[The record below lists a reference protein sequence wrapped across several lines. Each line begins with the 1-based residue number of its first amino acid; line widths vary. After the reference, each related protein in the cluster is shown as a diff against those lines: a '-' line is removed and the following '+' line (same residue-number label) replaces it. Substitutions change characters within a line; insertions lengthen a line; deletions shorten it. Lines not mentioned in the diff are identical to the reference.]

1 MQVLVDKFDDFGQ
14 GITFVDDVIT
24 FVPNTIPGDI
34 VDIKIVKKKKKYN
47 VGKVIN
53 YIKLSKDRIDYKCP
67 YFNKCGGCVLQSIS
81 YDATINFKLN
91 KVINLFNKYNLDIKP
106 EIVKNPSD
114 YNYRN
119 KIKLMVIDSKIGY
132 FETNSHTLVEI
143 NECIIASKAINKV
156 IPLLKNFNI
165 INGNIVIRCNLNDE
179 ILIIIES
186 NDKLNIDIDVLKEKI
201 KLVGIVVNNK
211 TIYGDNFL
219 IECINDIYYKISYDS
234 FFQINPYVASKLFN
248 IVKEN
253 IDKTDIVLDLYCGV
267 GTLSLN
273 AALNANEVIGV
284 EIVPNAVLNA
294 IYNAKINKI
303 NNTKFILNDAQDAV
317 GKINKKFDKIII
329 DPPRSGLTKKTIDT
343 ILTIMPK
350 KIIYVS
356 CDPNTLIRDI
366 LLLKDKYSI
375 EKSYILDMFSYSY
388 HVECVSV
395 LSRKAQ

>member
-119 KIKLMVIDSKIGY
+119 KIKLMVIDGKIGY

-273 AALNANEVIGV
+273 ATLNANEVIGV

-388 HVECVSV
+388 HVECICI
-395 LSRKAQ
+395 LNLF

>member
-119 KIKLMVIDSKIGY
+119 KIKLMVIDGKIGY

-156 IPLLKNFNI
+156 IPLLKKFNI

-186 NDKLNIDIDVLKEKI
+186 NDKLNIDIDVLKENI

-234 FFQINPYVASKLFN
+234 FFQINPYVARKLFN

-273 AALNANEVIGV
+273 TALNANEVIGV

-388 HVECVSV
+388 HVECICI
-395 LSRKAQ
+395 LNLF

>member
-119 KIKLMVIDSKIGY
+119 KIKLMVIDGKIGY

-186 NDKLNIDIDVLKEKI
+186 NDKLNIDIDVLKENI

-253 IDKTDIVLDLYCGV
+253 IDKTDIVLDLFCGV

-273 AALNANEVIGV
+273 TALNANEVIGV

-366 LLLKDKYSI
+366 SLLKDKYSI
-375 EKSYILDMFSYSY
+375 EKSYFLDMFSYSY
-388 HVECVSV
+388 HVECICI
-395 LSRKAQ
+395 LNLF

>member
-1 MQVLVDKFDDFGQ
+1 MQVLIDKFDDFGQ

-119 KIKLMVIDSKIGY
+119 KIKLMVIDGKIGY

-156 IPLLKNFNI
+156 IPLLKTFNI

-186 NDKLNIDIDVLKEKI
+186 NDKLNIDIDVLKENI

-273 AALNANEVIGV
+273 ATLNANEVIGV

-366 LLLKDKYSI
+366 SLLKDKYSI

-388 HVECVSV
+388 HVECICI
-395 LSRKAQ
+395 LNLF

>member
-119 KIKLMVIDSKIGY
+119 KIRLMVIDGKIGY

-143 NECIIASKAINKV
+143 NECIIASKAINKI

-186 NDKLNIDIDVLKEKI
+186 NDKLNIDIDVLKENI

-248 IVKEN
+248 IIKGN
-253 IDKTDIVLDLYCGV
+253 IDKTDIVLDLFCGV

-388 HVECVSV
+388 HVECICI
-395 LSRKAQ
+395 LNLF

>member
-1 MQVLVDKFDDFGQ
+1 MQVLIDKFDDFGQ

-47 VGKVIN
+47 VGSVIN

-67 YFNKCGGCVLQSIS
+67 FFNKCGGCVLQSIS

-119 KIKLMVIDSKIGY
+119 KIKLMVIDGKIGY

-143 NECIIASKAINKV
+143 NECVIASKAINKV

-186 NDKLNIDIDVLKEKI
+186 NDKLNIDIDVLKENI

-388 HVECVSV
+388 HVECICI
-395 LSRKAQ
+395 LNLF

>member
-14 GITFVDDVIT
+14 GITFVADVIT

-119 KIKLMVIDSKIGY
+119 KIKLMVIDGKIGY

-143 NECIIASKAINKV
+143 NECVIASKAINKV
-156 IPLLKNFNI
+156 IPLLKTFNI

-388 HVECVSV
+388 HVECICI
-395 LSRKAQ
+395 LNLF

>member
-119 KIKLMVIDSKIGY
+119 KIKLMVIDGKIGY

-143 NECIIASKAINKV
+143 NECIIASKAINKI

-186 NDKLNIDIDVLKEKI
+186 NDKLNIDIDVLKENI

-388 HVECVSV
+388 HVECICI
-395 LSRKAQ
+395 LNLF

>member
-119 KIKLMVIDSKIGY
+119 KIKLMVIDGKIGY

-186 NDKLNIDIDVLKEKI
+186 NDKLNIDIDVLKENI

-253 IDKTDIVLDLYCGV
+253 IDKTDIVLDLFCGV

-273 AALNANEVIGV
+273 TALNANEVIGV

-356 CDPNTLIRDI
+356 CDPNALIRDI

-388 HVECVSV
+388 HVECICI
-395 LSRKAQ
+395 LNLF

>member
-119 KIKLMVIDSKIGY
+119 KIKLMVIDGKIGY

-186 NDKLNIDIDVLKEKI
+186 NDKLNIDIDVLKENI

-253 IDKTDIVLDLYCGV
+253 IDKTDIVLDLFCGV

-273 AALNANEVIGV
+273 TALNANEVIGV

-366 LLLKDKYSI
+366 LLLKDKYNI

-388 HVECVSV
+388 HVECICI
-395 LSRKAQ
+395 LNLF

>member
-81 YDATINFKLN
+81 YNATINFKLN

-119 KIKLMVIDSKIGY
+119 KIKLMVIDGKIGY

-143 NECIIASKAINKV
+143 NECIIASKAINKI

-388 HVECVSV
+388 HVECICI
-395 LSRKAQ
+395 LNLF

>member
-119 KIKLMVIDSKIGY
+119 KIKLMVIDGKIGY

-143 NECIIASKAINKV
+143 NECVIASKAINKV

-273 AALNANEVIGV
+273 ATLNANEVIGV

-366 LLLKDKYSI
+366 SLLKDKYSI

-388 HVECVSV
+388 HVECICI
-395 LSRKAQ
+395 LNLF

>member
-1 MQVLVDKFDDFGQ
+1 MQVLIDKFDDFGQ

-47 VGKVIN
+47 VGSVIN

-67 YFNKCGGCVLQSIS
+67 FFNKCGGCVLQSIS

-119 KIKLMVIDSKIGY
+119 KIKLMVIDGKIGY

-143 NECIIASKAINKV
+143 NECVIASKAINKV

-186 NDKLNIDIDVLKEKI
+186 NDKLNIDIDVLKENI

-253 IDKTDIVLDLYCGV
+253 IDKTDIVLDLFCGV

-273 AALNANEVIGV
+273 TALNANEVIGV

-356 CDPNTLIRDI
+356 CDQNTLIRDI

-388 HVECVSV
+388 HVECICI
-395 LSRKAQ
+395 LYLF

>member
-1 MQVLVDKFDDFGQ
+1 MQVLIDKFDDFGQ

-47 VGKVIN
+47 VGSVIN

-67 YFNKCGGCVLQSIS
+67 FFNKCGGCVLQSIS

-119 KIKLMVIDSKIGY
+119 KIKLMVIDGKIGY

-165 INGNIVIRCNLNDE
+165 INGNIVIRCNLDDE

-186 NDKLNIDIDVLKEKI
+186 NDKLNIDIDVLKENI

-248 IVKEN
+248 IIKGN

-388 HVECVSV
+388 HVECICI
-395 LSRKAQ
+395 LNLF

>member
-1 MQVLVDKFDDFGQ
+1 MQVLIDKFDDFGQ

-119 KIKLMVIDSKIGY
+119 KIKLMVIDGKIGY

-186 NDKLNIDIDVLKEKI
+186 NDKLNIDIDVLKENI

-219 IECINDIYYKISYDS
+219 IECINDIYYKISYNS

-253 IDKTDIVLDLYCGV
+253 IDKTDIVLDLFCGV

-303 NNTKFILNDAQDAV
+303 SNTKFILNDAQDAV

-388 HVECVSV
+388 HVECICI
-395 LSRKAQ
+395 LNLF

>member
-119 KIKLMVIDSKIGY
+119 KIKLMVIDGKIGY

-234 FFQINPYVASKLFN
+234 FFQINPYVASILFN
-248 IVKEN
+248 IIKGN
-253 IDKTDIVLDLYCGV
+253 IDKTDIVLDLFCGV

-366 LLLKDKYSI
+366 SLLKDKYSI
-375 EKSYILDMFSYSY
+375 EKSYFLDMFSYSY
-388 HVECVSV
+388 HVECICI
-395 LSRKAQ
+395 LNLF

>member
-53 YIKLSKDRIDYKCP
+53 YIKLSKVRIDYKCP

-119 KIKLMVIDSKIGY
+119 KIKLMVIDGKIGY

-156 IPLLKNFNI
+156 IPLLKKFNI

-186 NDKLNIDIDVLKEKI
+186 NDKLNIDIDVLKENI

-273 AALNANEVIGV
+273 TALNANEVIGV

-388 HVECVSV
+388 HVECICI
-395 LSRKAQ
+395 LNLF

>member
-119 KIKLMVIDSKIGY
+119 KIKLMVIDGKIGY

-186 NDKLNIDIDVLKEKI
+186 NDKLNIDIDILKEKI

-253 IDKTDIVLDLYCGV
+253 IDKTDIVLDLFCGV

-273 AALNANEVIGV
+273 TALNANEVIGV

-366 LLLKDKYSI
+366 LLLKDKYFI

-388 HVECVSV
+388 HVECICI
-395 LSRKAQ
+395 LNLF

>member
-119 KIKLMVIDSKIGY
+119 KIKLMVIDGKIGY

-143 NECIIASKAINKV
+143 NECIIASKAINKI
-156 IPLLKNFNI
+156 IPLLKNFKI

-273 AALNANEVIGV
+273 TALNANEVIGV

-366 LLLKDKYSI
+366 SLLKDKYSI

-388 HVECVSV
+388 HVECICI
-395 LSRKAQ
+395 LNLF

>member
-119 KIKLMVIDSKIGY
+119 KIKLMVIDGKIGY

-143 NECIIASKAINKV
+143 NECVIASKAINKV
-156 IPLLKNFNI
+156 IPLLKTFNI

-388 HVECVSV
+388 HVECICI
-395 LSRKAQ
+395 LNLF

>member
-81 YDATINFKLN
+81 YNATINFKLN

-119 KIKLMVIDSKIGY
+119 KIKLMVIDGKIGY

-186 NDKLNIDIDVLKEKI
+186 NDKLNIDIDVLKENI

-273 AALNANEVIGV
+273 TALNANEVIGV

-388 HVECVSV
+388 HVECICI
-395 LSRKAQ
+395 LNLF

>member
-119 KIKLMVIDSKIGY
+119 KIKLMVIDGKIGY

-248 IVKEN
+248 IVKGN
-253 IDKTDIVLDLYCGV
+253 IDKTDIVLDLFCGV

-388 HVECVSV
+388 HVECICI
-395 LSRKAQ
+395 LNLF

>member
-119 KIKLMVIDSKIGY
+119 KIKLMVIDGKIGY

-156 IPLLKNFNI
+156 IPLLKKFNI

-186 NDKLNIDIDVLKEKI
+186 NDKLNIDIDVLKENI

-303 NNTKFILNDAQDAV
+303 SNTKFILNDAQDAV

-366 LLLKDKYSI
+366 LLLKDKYNI

-388 HVECVSV
+388 HVECICI
-395 LSRKAQ
+395 LNLF

>member
-1 MQVLVDKFDDFGQ
+1 MQVLIDKFDDFGQ

-119 KIKLMVIDSKIGY
+119 KIKLMVIDGKIGY

-143 NECIIASKAINKV
+143 NECVIASKAINKV

-273 AALNANEVIGV
+273 TALNANEVIGV

-388 HVECVSV
+388 HVECICI
-395 LSRKAQ
+395 LNLF

>member
-119 KIKLMVIDSKIGY
+119 KIKLMVIDGKIGY

-186 NDKLNIDIDVLKEKI
+186 NDKLNIDIDVLKENI

-248 IVKEN
+248 IIKGN
-253 IDKTDIVLDLYCGV
+253 IDKTDIILDLYCGV

-303 NNTKFILNDAQDAV
+303 SNTKFILNDAQDAV

-395 LSRKAQ
+395 LSRKA

>member
-119 KIKLMVIDSKIGY
+119 KIKLMVIDGKIGY

-143 NECIIASKAINKV
+143 NECIIASKAINKI

-186 NDKLNIDIDVLKEKI
+186 NDKLNIDIDVLKENI

-219 IECINDIYYKISYDS
+219 IECINDIYYKISYNS

-388 HVECVSV
+388 HVECICI
-395 LSRKAQ
+395 LYLF

>member
-1 MQVLVDKFDDFGQ
+1 MQVLIDKFDDFGQ
-14 GITFVDDVIT
+14 GITFVADVIT
-24 FVPNTIPGDI
+24 FVPNTIPEDI

-119 KIKLMVIDSKIGY
+119 KIKLMVIDGKIGY

-143 NECIIASKAINKV
+143 NECVIASKAINKV

-248 IVKEN
+248 IIKGN

-388 HVECVSV
+388 HVECICI
-395 LSRKAQ
+395 LNLF

>member
-119 KIKLMVIDSKIGY
+119 KIKLMVIDGKIGY

-143 NECIIASKAINKV
+143 NECVIASKAINKV

-388 HVECVSV
+388 HVECICI
-395 LSRKAQ
+395 LNLF

>member
-119 KIKLMVIDSKIGY
+119 KIKLMVIDGKIGY

-165 INGNIVIRCNLNDE
+165 INGNIVIRCNLDDE

-186 NDKLNIDIDVLKEKI
+186 NDKLNIDIDVLKENI

-388 HVECVSV
+388 HVECICI
-395 LSRKAQ
+395 LNLF

>member
-1 MQVLVDKFDDFGQ
+1 MQVLIDKFDDFGQ

-47 VGKVIN
+47 VGSVIN

-67 YFNKCGGCVLQSIS
+67 FFNKCGGCVLQSIS

-119 KIKLMVIDSKIGY
+119 KIKLMVIDGKIGY

-143 NECIIASKAINKV
+143 NECVIASKAINKV

-186 NDKLNIDIDVLKEKI
+186 NDKLNIDIDVLKENI

-253 IDKTDIVLDLYCGV
+253 IDKTDIVLDLFCGV

-273 AALNANEVIGV
+273 TALNANEVIGV

-366 LLLKDKYSI
+366 LLLKDKYFI

-388 HVECVSV
+388 HVECICI
-395 LSRKAQ
+395 LNLF

>member
-1 MQVLVDKFDDFGQ
+1 MQVLIDKFDDFGQ

-119 KIKLMVIDSKIGY
+119 KIKLMVIDGKIGY

-165 INGNIVIRCNLNDE
+165 INGNIVIRCNLYAE

-186 NDKLNIDIDVLKEKI
+186 NDKLNIDIDVLKENI

-253 IDKTDIVLDLYCGV
+253 IDKTDIVLDLFCGV

-273 AALNANEVIGV
+273 TALNANEVIGV

-366 LLLKDKYSI
+366 SLLKDKYSI
-375 EKSYILDMFSYSY
+375 EKSYFLDMFSYSY
-388 HVECVSV
+388 HVECICI
-395 LSRKAQ
+395 LNLF

>member
-1 MQVLVDKFDDFGQ
+1 MQVLIDKFDDFGQ

-143 NECIIASKAINKV
+143 NECIIASKAINKI

-186 NDKLNIDIDVLKEKI
+186 NDKLNIDIDVLKENI

-234 FFQINPYVASKLFN
+234 FFQINPYVASILFN
-248 IVKEN
+248 IIKGN
-253 IDKTDIVLDLYCGV
+253 IDKTDIVLDLFCGV

-366 LLLKDKYSI
+366 LLLKDKYFI

-388 HVECVSV
+388 HVECICI
-395 LSRKAQ
+395 LNLF